1 MSQFF
6 RQVNQCS
13 ACSLYEVHRAVL
25 KHCHVSLAPVFM
37 RLLQMLLTSGHIPL
51 IWKPSNVIPVP
62 KKPFPSALNDY
73 RPVALTS
80 IPFKCMEH
88 MVLQQLLVASRPSPN
103 PLQLIYCQNRNTEDA
118 ILTVICAV
126 LEYLEKPKAFA
137 WMFFSLFLVSI
148 QHNPASPPDV
158 EADGDGC
165 QPGDHRLALQFPD
178 R

>member
-80 IPFKCMEH
+80 IPFKCMQH
-88 MVLQQLLVASRPSPN
+88 MVLLWLLMAARLLED
-103 PLQLIYCQNRNTEDA
+103 PLQFAYSWNTNTEDA
-118 ILTVICAV
+118 ILTMIHAI
-126 LEYLEKPKAFA
+126 LKHLEKLKIFA
-137 WMFFSLFLVSI
+137 WMLCLKFS
-148 QHNPASPPDV
+148 SPFHTM
-158 EADGDGC
+158 
-165 QPGDHRLALQFPD
+165 QPHLLMRKL
-178 R
+178 

>member
-1 MSQFF
+1 
-6 RQVNQCS
+6 
-13 ACSLYEVHRAVL
+13 
-25 KHCHVSLAPVFM
+25 M

-165 QPGDHRLALQFPD
+165 QPGDHRLALLFPD